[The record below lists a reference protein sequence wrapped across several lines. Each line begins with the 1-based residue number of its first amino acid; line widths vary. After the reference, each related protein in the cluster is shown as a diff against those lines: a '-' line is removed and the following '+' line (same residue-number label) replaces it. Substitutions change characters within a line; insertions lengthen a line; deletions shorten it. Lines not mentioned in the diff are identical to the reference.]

1 MTPRP
6 WKEKATRSRHATPRS
21 SAFDRST
28 AIMTSQL
35 PKASVA
41 ETLADKIV
49 ALKTGALPAATTRK
63 CEDLLIDVV
72 GLCVTA
78 RNEDYVA
85 SALAGCD
92 DDGPCTVIG
101 HQRRLNAAGA
111 AFVNGTAAH
120 GEDFDDTFE
129 GGPVHAGAVIV
140 PAILAITE
148 REKLHGADA
157 LAGIAVGCELVCRAS
172 LVAPKRIHKAGFHPT
187 AVLGALGAAAGVATA
202 LRLSQK
208 QFVDTLGIVGSMAS
222 GIIEYLAEGSWTKR
236 LHAGWAAQSAIRA
249 ADLARAGFIGPR
261 TVLEGPH
268 GFYQAFA
275 HTTDG
280 DWKKLL
286 DGFGNRWVANSIA
299 FKPYACGTMT
309 QPYVDCARRL
319 AQRIDVAQI
328 TDVVCEAAEGTVH
341 RLWEPL
347 AAKQRP
353 PNAYAG
359 KFSSPYCI
367 AAGFILGH
375 AGLDAFTEERV
386 RDQRLVSLAGKVRYQ
401 IDPNNPYPDEFTGH
415 VRVTLKNGQTLEE
428 RQPHMR
434 GGAHE
439 PLSRADIEEK
449 FRLNCAYGG
458 WNEAQAER
466 FLAYAS

>member
-1 MTPRP
+1 MTALTPNSISLSEQLASAIPPARAASP
-6 WKEKATRSRHATPRS
+6 AFRETAEK
-21 SAFDRST
+21 
-28 AIMTSQL
+28 
-35 PKASVA
+35 
-41 ETLADKIV
+41 
-49 ALKTGALPAATTRK
+49 
-63 CEDLLIDVV
+63 LLVDIA
-72 GLCVTA
+72 GLCVAA
-78 RNEDYVA
+78 RRTDYVQA
-85 SALAGCD
+85 AIKSWETGGA
-92 DDGPCTVIG
+92 CTAIG
-101 HQRRLNAAGA
+101 HERALDSGGA

-140 PAILAITE
+140 PAVLAVCE
-148 REKLHGADA
+148 REHVKGADA
-157 LAGIAVGCELVCRAS
+157 LAGIAVGAELMCRAS
-172 LVAPKRIHKAGFHPT
+172 LVAPKRIHKASFHPT
-187 AVLGALGAAAGVATA
+187 AVLGAVGAAAGVATA
-202 LRLSQK
+202 LRLSEK

-236 LHAGWAAQSAIRA
+236 FHPGWAAQSAIRA

-261 TVLEGPH
+261 TVLEGTH

-275 HTTDG
+275 HTTEG
-280 DWKKLL
+280 DWTKLV
-286 DGFGNRWVANSIA
+286 DGFGERWVASSIA

-319 AQRIDVAQI
+319 AKRIDVR
-328 TDVVCEAAEGTVH
+328 DVVEVVCEAAEGTVH

-347 AAKQRP
+347 AAKHRP

-367 AAGFILGH
+367 AAGFVLGH
-375 AGLDAFTEERV
+375 AGLEAFTEERV
-386 RDQRLVSLAGKVRYQ
+386 RDERLLSLAAKVRYQ
-401 IDPNNPYPDEFTGH
+401 VDPHNPYPDEFTGH
-415 VRVTLKNGQTLEE
+415 VRVRLKDGRELEE
-428 RQPHMR
+428 RQAHMR

-458 WNEAQAER
+458 WNAAQADR
-466 FLAYAS
+466 FLAYARRAFDAPVDLVAFR

>member
-1 MTPRP
+1 VL
-6 WKEKATRSRHATPRS
+6 
-21 SAFDRST
+21 D
-28 AIMTSQL
+28 
-35 PKASVA
+35 
-41 ETLADKIV
+41 
-49 ALKTGALPAATTRK
+49 
-63 CEDLLIDVV
+63 
-72 GLCVTA
+72 
-78 RNEDYVA
+78 
-85 SALAGCD
+85 AG
-92 DDGPCTVIG
+92 
-101 HQRRLNAAGA
+101 GA

-157 LAGIAVGCELVCRAS
+157 LAGIAVGAELMCRAS

-187 AVLGALGAAAGVATA
+187 AVLGAIGAAAGVATA
-202 LRLSQK
+202 LRLSEK

-236 LHAGWAAQSAIRA
+236 LHPGWAAQSAIRA

-261 TVLEGPH
+261 TVLEGTH

-275 HTTDG
+275 HTTEG
-280 DWKKLL
+280 DWAKLV
-286 DGFGNRWVANSIA
+286 DGLGERWVASSIA

-309 QPYVDCARRL
+309 QPYVDCAQRL
-319 AQRIDVAQI
+319 AKRINVGDIVE
-328 TDVVCEAAEGTVH
+328 VVCEAAEGTVH

-367 AAGFILGH
+367 AAGFVLGH
-375 AGLDAFTEERV
+375 AGLEAFTEERV
-386 RDQRLVSLAGKVRYQ
+386 RDERLRSLAAKVRYQ

-415 VRVTLKNGQTLEE
+415 VRVRLKDGRELEE
-428 RQPHMR
+428 RQAHMR

-458 WNEAQAER
+458 WTTAQAER
-466 FLAYAS
+466 FLAYARRAFDAPVDLAPFR